1 MMELEQVP
9 AASASA
15 TGVPVERA
23 RLPVLGATE
32 DEIAEH
38 AKVLQ
43 EIQAE
48 SKGKC
53 LWLKLDGETPG
64 AG

>member
-1 MMELEQVP
+1 MELEQAP
-9 AASASA
+9 AAAVLIG
-15 TGVPVERA
+15 GVPVERI
-23 RLPVLGATE
+23 RLPVLAATAE
-32 DEIAEH
+32 EAAEH

-43 EIQAE
+43 DIAAE

-53 LWLKLDGETPG
+53 VWLKLDGEIPG